1 MKKKVTIVDYGL
13 GNILSAQ
20 QSFLK
25 VTDDN
30 KLNVDVVITNKPE
43 VICNSTHIVL
53 PGQGAFETC
62 MNNLINIKGMVN
74 QLTKSVIQN
83 KIPFLGI
90 CVGMQLLANVSFE
103 NGQHKGLGWIPG
115 QIKKLPIKNGLK
127 LPHMGWNEV
136 NIINNDNNL
145 IEQNEVNDFYFVH
158 SYYFDCK
165 QRENVIG
172 TTDYG
177 INFTS
182 FISKENIYG
191 TQFHPEKSSKQG
203 LNLIKKFLEL

>member
-1 MKKKVTIVDYGL
+1 MKKKIIIVDYGL
-13 GNILSAQ
+13 GNIRSAE
-20 QSFLK
+20 QSLNR
-25 VTDDN
+25 VTEEFN
-30 KLNVDVVITNKPE
+30 LNAEVKITNDAKE
-43 VICNSTHIVL
+43 INSATHIVL
-53 PGQGAFETC
+53 PGQGAFLSC
-62 MNNLINIKGMVN
+62 INGLINIPGMIEE
-74 QLTKSVIQN
+74 LSESVLI
-83 KIPFLGI
+83 KKKPFLGI
-90 CVGMQLLANVSFE
+90 CVGMQLLANISYE
-103 NGQHKGLGWIPG
+103 HGEHLGLGWIEG
-115 QIKKLPIKNGLK
+115 EIKMLPKNNIK

-191 TQFHPEKSSKQG
+191 VQFHPEKSSRQG
-203 LNLIKKFLEL
+203 LELIKNFLIL